1 MPGQIVDKL
10 ILREE
15 NDKIL
20 DKKVVTDAGDSK
32 ILKAGQVISAGQFR
46 QETTELKG
54 QSLKPIQVRNAEPA
68 VSRPKLQGITQA
80 SLSTESFIS
89 AASFQETTKVL
100 SEASIRGK
108 SDMLRGLKENVIVGH
123 LIPAGTGIK
132 KYSHAIIG
140 TQKEDEQV
148 APPQDA
154 ATKKQAVL

>member
-1 MPGQIVDKL
+1 M
-10 ILREE
+10 
-15 NDKIL
+15 
-20 DKKVVTDAGDSK
+20 
-32 ILKAGQVISAGQFR
+32 
-46 QETTELKG
+46 
-54 QSLKPIQVRNAEPA
+54 
-68 VSRPKLQGITQA
+68 
-80 SLSTESFIS
+80 
-89 AASFQETTKVL
+89 L